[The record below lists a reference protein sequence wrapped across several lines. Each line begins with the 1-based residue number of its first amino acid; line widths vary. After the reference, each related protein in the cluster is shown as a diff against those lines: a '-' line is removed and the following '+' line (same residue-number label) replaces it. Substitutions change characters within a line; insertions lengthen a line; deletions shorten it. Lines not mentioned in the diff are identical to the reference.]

1 MFKKTTQVL
10 AAASVLFSFHTLASA
25 TCTPGKPDCAS
36 NVSVNNTIKSNYDIQ
51 GNHSGVYVQLNKGA
65 SLSEVKLTR
74 VLTPASGQ
82 VTARADSIGNNF
94 SAFFEGSTLP
104 LSHVVQT
111 NSGAQGAS
119 VTMTLHPSSTP
130 EAVAL
135 TSFAIGNNLNT
146 EVQLGTTLKDFSAI
160 QCNNA
165 EITAKSSF
173 VHDPVKLN
181 VNSVAY
187 GNNISLSAYK

>member
-1 MFKKTTQVL
+1 MFKKTTQAL

-65 SLSEVKLTR
+65 GLSEVKLTN
-74 VLTPASGQ
+74 VLTPDSGK

-94 SAFFEGSTLP
+94 SSFFEGSTLP

-119 VTMTLHPSSTP
+119 VTMTQNRLSKPD
-130 EAVAL
+130 AVTL

-160 QCNNA
+160 QCNTA
-165 EITAKSSF
+165 AITAKSSF
-173 VHDPVKLN
+173 AHDPINLT

-187 GNNISLSAYK
+187 GNNISLNAYK